1 MKKERMNSMES
12 KKEYECFMK
21 GCAYRDSVSD
31 AGNHV
36 ENSCRCVGCPSRM
49 HESGEVPPSIRYFFE
64 RRNDEIWKS
73 MVYKDADMCA
83 TIGKFLKEMGME
95 ETGGKIVESAQYIRD
110 RANERFDI
118 QNLIRECGFESL
130 EELVWAYNQKG
141 NESEGAFLDGANEA
155 LSLVCREIGICP
167 DHGELVG
174 VKSVEEKSLYVAHA
188 IKEVLSAKTKHAL
201 DEEMRNRLHDYKA
214 GINEVISALY
224 RDFGIEYREEDLFCD
239 GEDPAKKAVQVAG
252 AIREKLGVG
261 GGGKDAD

>member
-1 MKKERMNSMES
+1 MES

-64 RRNDEIWKS
+64 RRNDENWKN
-73 MVYKDADMCA
+73 MVYKDADICA

-118 QNLIRECGFESL
+118 QNLIRECGFENL
-130 EELVWAYNQKG
+130 EELVWAYKKKQS
-141 NESEGAFLDGANEA
+141 ESETAFLNGANEV
-155 LSLVCREIGICP
+155 LSELCQEIGICS
-167 DHGELVG
+167 DLKGLGETLNVEDQLVYTA
-174 VKSVEEKSLYVAHA
+174 KAAKFRLCVEREN
-188 IKEVLSAKTKHAL
+188 AL
-201 DEEMRNRLHDYKA
+201 KEEMRNRLHDYKV

-224 RDFGIEYREEDLFCD
+224 QE
-239 GEDPAKKAVQVAG
+239 AA
-252 AIREKLGVG
+252 
-261 GGGKDAD
+261 

>member
-1 MKKERMNSMES
+1 MES

-36 ENSCRCVGCPSRM
+36 ENFCRCIGCPSRM

-95 ETGGKIVESAQYIRD
+95 ETGGKIIESAQYIRD
-110 RANERFDI
+110 RANERFTI

-130 EELVWAYNQKG
+130 EELVLAYKKKRS
-141 NESEGAFLDGANEA
+141 ESETAFLDGANEA
-155 LSLVCREIGICP
+155 LSELCQEIGICS
-167 DHGELVG
+167 DLKELGETLN
-174 VKSVEEKSLYVAHA
+174 VEDQPVYT
-188 IKEVLSAKTKHAL
+188 AKAAKFRLCVERGNAL
-201 DEEMRNRLHDYKA
+201 KEEMRNRLHDYKV
-214 GINEVISALY
+214 GINAVLSELY
-224 RDFGIEYREEDLFCD
+224 KEFGIEYRKEDLFSD

-261 GGGKDAD
+261 GGEKGAN